1 MKPKSFDMTLMDDTP
16 FGAPH
21 YEQPISSDFSNRINR
36 RLDFGEQER
45 IDPIGKQ
52 EQRIEHIKK

>member
-1 MKPKSFDMTLMDDTP
+1 MTLMDDTP